1 MQNQQLSLSTQLVVS
16 EARDWMNTICGNHE
30 LIVPRQHKLNFQ
42 HQYVRLSTNH
52 NALSLGYI
60 QYGTD
65 VGIVNAKTLRCYSL
79 SLPLAGE
86 QELQLTHSNNILSNS
101 NIGLIINPQEELQL
115 NIAGN
120 CKKLHI
126 AIPKEKLEQVLKG
139 LICQDLKQEIV
150 FDPQMQMDT
159 LQISQWWQQIRFFLD
174 DINLSGASHLH
185 YFYQEMESLLIKKLL
200 FIQPHNYSAQL
211 QNNLGQNLPKE
222 LQFALQ
228 FIQQNSKLPIGL
240 QDICDFSH
248 SSATKINLL
257 FNKHFQISPIQY
269 LKQIRLKNV
278 FQELTQNPQ
287 NNIADIALEHGFNH
301 LGHFSRD
308 YQLLFNEKPSQTI
321 KRILMN

>member
-1 MQNQQLSLSTQLVVS
+1 MQSQQRLSISAQLAVS
-16 EARDWMNTICGNHE
+16 EAQHWMNNICGKHE

-42 HQYVRLSTNH
+42 HQYARLSTSSD
-52 NALSLGYI
+52 ALSFGYI

-79 SLPLAGE
+79 SLPLTGE
-86 QELQLTHSNNILSNS
+86 QELQLVDSNIISNNQ
-101 NIGLIINPQEELQL
+101 IGLIINPQEELQL
-115 NIAGN
+115 NIAGD

-126 AIPKEKLEQVLKG
+126 AIPKEKLEYVLKG
-139 LICQDLKQEIV
+139 LIGQDLNREIV
-150 FDPQMQMDT
+150 FDPKMHIDT
-159 LQISQWWQQIRFFLD
+159 VQVSQWWQQIRFFLD
-174 DINLSGASHLH
+174 DINLSGANHLH

-200 FIQPHNYSAQL
+200 FIQPHNYSEQL
-211 QNNLGQNLPKE
+211 KNNSGHNLPRE

-248 SSATKINLL
+248 SSATKLNLL

-278 FQELTQNPQ
+278 FNELIHNPQ
-287 NNIADIALEHGFNH
+287 NNIAEIAIEHGFNH

-308 YQLLFNEKPSQTI
+308 YKLLFNEKPSQTI
-321 KRILMN
+321 KRLLIN